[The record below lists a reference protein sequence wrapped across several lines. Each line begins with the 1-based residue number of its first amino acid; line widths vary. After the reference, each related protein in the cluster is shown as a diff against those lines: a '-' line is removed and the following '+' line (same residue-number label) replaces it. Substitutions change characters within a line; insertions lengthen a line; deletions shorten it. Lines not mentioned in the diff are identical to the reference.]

1 MQVQHEV
8 LQKRRLEKKTA
19 MEAVKKFKKGKGER
33 PSFLG
38 GAGEED
44 SFPVTTESLKKS
56 AQQSGGKKGVIDIS
70 KKKSIK
76 VVCFISAKLGVR
88 CPQMLWWQSQ

>member
-19 MEAVKKFKKGKGER
+19 MEAVKKFKKGKGEL
-33 PSFLG
+33 PSFR
-38 GAGEED
+38 
-44 SFPVTTESLKKS
+44 
-56 AQQSGGKKGVIDIS
+56 
-70 KKKSIK
+70 IK